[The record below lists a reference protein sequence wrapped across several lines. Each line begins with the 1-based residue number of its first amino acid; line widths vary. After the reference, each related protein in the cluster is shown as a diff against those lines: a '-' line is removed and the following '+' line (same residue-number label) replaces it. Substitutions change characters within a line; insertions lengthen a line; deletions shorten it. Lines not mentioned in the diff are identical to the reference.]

1 MWYTFYLAYTQ
12 FKKRNNSHFVTFQKE
27 RVTFHT
33 PDFIG
38 NSYLC
43 IVKPNVKNVKYELS
57 FTQKSAAAC
66 CSRITC

>member
-1 MWYTFYLAYTQ
+1 M
-12 FKKRNNSHFVTFQKE
+12 HFVTFQKE

-33 PDFIG
+33 LDFIG

-43 IVKPNVKNVKYELS
+43 SVKPNKEIAKYELS